1 MATTTLDQDSIDG
14 IAEALTKS
22 LKQTGNTPSGGG
34 SNNALKNLTKDSKA
48 FAGSLINTNSR
59 VSDVTSAF
67 TKLGK
72 DIPLL
77 GGIFKG
83 GIDGFVGYLE
93 ESYDVYSQLSKV
105 GSGASGSLMD
115 LRMMAAD
122 ARLGLGEFAGLVQ
135 RNSELLAG
143 FAGGVEGGTRH
154 VAALGNAMFET
165 GVVDQFM
172 MLGYSVEEANEFI
185 LKNTAITRRQAMLE
199 GMTVQEQVAQA
210 ANLAKSMQVMA
221 KLTGKQADQLADELQ
236 AQMADG
242 SVRAKLR
249 MLEKQGITGASEA
262 FSQAMVGMKGASAAQ
277 KLAMKEIMTLGAPV
291 SEAAKNFVA
300 ANQESAA
307 MMYQVKRAAEAGDV
321 EGARKAGEQ
330 SMAASVES
338 MDSMQNLFAASV
350 ASVSEFGET
359 QKAVLEETANVVDQV
374 LANQKQMETA
384 TGKSVS
390 LTEAFNATL
399 ANLKTEVD
407 SVTRGTGPNQEELKA
422 YVGVQKA
429 ITDEAAGIQKNIAL
443 TVKTLDTL
451 QDGLS
456 TASDGAVKAIHN
468 LTSGINAGINLLGNL
483 TGDAAD
489 ETMSNIAAA
498 GGQEAA
504 EAYKTFISSQSS
516 LAEKQEALA
525 LLQEKNITDH
535 RGILNA
541 ELKAKVAETTI
552 KNADAAIEEG
562 IAKEEGE
569 VLDKS
574 KINEEPGWVSELGR
588 WINTIIPRATG
599 GPLNLGDVALVGEE
613 GPEIFKPK
621 SAGDII
627 PADITSQLSSLGPQ
641 LGNQFSNIASQLEQ
655 EMKAFGAPMTEAS
668 KEMAAKMA
676 PKMKDLAEQA
686 GPDLIQMMQQLIEIN
701 RKTMQNTDKQYKLT
715 TDRMRGI

>member
-1 MATTTLDQDSIDG
+1 
-14 IAEALTKS
+14 
-22 LKQTGNTPSGGG
+22 
-34 SNNALKNLTKDSKA
+34 
-48 FAGSLINTNSR
+48 
-59 VSDVTSAF
+59 
-67 TKLGK
+67 
-72 DIPLL
+72 
-77 GGIFKG
+77 
-83 GIDGFVGYLE
+83 
-93 ESYDVYSQLSKV
+93 
-105 GSGASGSLMD
+105 
-115 LRMMAAD
+115 
-122 ARLGLGEFAGLVQ
+122 
-135 RNSELLAG
+135 
-143 FAGGVEGGTRH
+143 
-154 VAALGNAMFET
+154 MFET

-262 FSQAMVGMKGASAAQ
+262 FSQAMVGMKGASSAQ

-350 ASVSEFGET
+350 ASVSDFGET

-399 ANLKTEVD
+399 ENLKTEVD
-407 SVTRGTGPNQEELKA
+407 AVTRGTGPNQEELKA
-422 YVGVQKA
+422 YVNVQKA
-429 ITDEAAGIQKNIAL
+429 ITDEAAGIQKNIAT

-451 QDGLS
+451 QDGLT
-456 TASDGAVKAIHN
+456 TASDGAVKAVKN
-468 LTSGINAGINLLGNL
+468 LTAGINASINLLGNL
-483 TGDAAD
+483 AGDSAD

-535 RGILNA
+535 RGILNE
-541 ELKAKVAETTI
+541 ELKAVVRESTI
-552 KNADAAIEEG
+552 QDADNADPSTVDP
-562 IAKEEGE
+562 KGE
-569 VLDKS
+569 VLDTS

-588 WINTIIPRATG
+588 WINKIIPRASG
-599 GPLNLGDVALVGEE
+599 GPLSLGDVALVGEE

-627 PADITSQLSSLGPQ
+627 PADITSQLSTLGPQ

-676 PKMKDLAEQA
+676 PQMKDLAEQA